1 MLKVKPKYLLS
12 SCWALN
18 DPGLHKYMYSSS
30 TMSSGMH
37 KNEIKDGLN
46 NHHLSFQICMN
57 SNIIFDMHIGVE
69 EKVMIYRKLS
79 LLDKW

>member
-46 NHHLSFQICMN
+46 HHLSFQMWTAI
-57 SNIIFDMHIGVE
+57 
-69 EKVMIYRKLS
+69 
-79 LLDKW
+79 